1 MFDYKVI
8 FTGEKVFKADSID
21 HAEELAEK
29 YLKEI
34 SNPLK
39 VQIFSIRTWNTKGDN

>member
-29 YLKEI
+29 YLNEI